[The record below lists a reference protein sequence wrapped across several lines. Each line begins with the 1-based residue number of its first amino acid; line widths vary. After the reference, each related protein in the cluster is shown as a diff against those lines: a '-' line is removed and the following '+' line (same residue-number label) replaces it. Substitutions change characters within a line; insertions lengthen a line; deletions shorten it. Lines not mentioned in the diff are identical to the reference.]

1 MASND
6 SDDLSGLNSPCS
18 SAFLAPK
25 CFLEPFLRKKEGR
38 KEGQN
43 GLVDLRARTSPQV
56 KMKGKNSISGREN
69 ELSGLIRKTWEGLHD
84 KAVAQIC

>member
-1 MASND
+1 MKFLQLPRLIKLLLKSL
-6 SDDLSGLNSPCS
+6 LSPG
-18 SAFLAPK
+18 
-25 CFLEPFLRKKEGR
+25 
-38 KEGQN
+38 GQN
-43 GLVDLRARTSPQV
+43 VPSPTPRTVTEGHEYLHARTSPQV

>member
-1 MASND
+1 MKFLQLPRLIKLLLKSL
-6 SDDLSGLNSPCS
+6 LSPG
-18 SAFLAPK
+18 
-25 CFLEPFLRKKEGR
+25 
-38 KEGQN
+38 GQN
-43 GLVDLRARTSPQV
+43 VPSPTPQQTVPKGHVDLRARTSPQV